1 MGCQMSKPEYLNDNE
16 PDRIEEPQLLK
27 SYDSIKS
34 LGNFSNDGEVVKEIN
49 EGKLLCSFVED
60 MDRYFPRY
68 ILFKPELVTYYRKN
82 RWGTKKYVCKDKR
95 WDYLC
100 DIVQRD
106 SSNSCDNYLE
116 FFKNKYSFEQFK
128 KKYIKDYCSQN
139 EDIDELFI
147 DNNVHVAFHGN
158 EITQYV
164 IYKKLQVKFDF
175 YYIPISIYNTMKA
188 KIDLMK
194 TTQILELLGPK
205 KIYVKADEDKRRSS
219 SINMGV
225 NTNVVDLSVGVNS
238 EQEDEDHLGQG
249 TTYNIKSGFFFNIE
263 ELIEHIANVKHIFMS
278 REDYEKDFE
287 LRYLIRSR
295 IRSFLKSYTRTL
307 HIKKLSSLE
316 TKMQVSLSNIYSKI
330 GMNFKYNNE
339 KCHESTVIIH
349 CKFFGVEEVALIDDL
364 PLDFE
369 GFKIILDKYRE
380 EKCSHGRLYTEVNFN
395 KARKDIIKF
404 VERVM
409 DKADI
414 RHVHNDFIKSTEEE
428 KLENSKIQE
437 YIDMYNDIDQYSD
450 IKNLILLIRSDV
462 NYTLLNENGFNLI
475 RHKHID
481 EYLHDVRIFTK
492 RLLKHHKIEDQE
504 DELFKEFP
512 NEKLKDDIFMTFDN
526 FKDLQKKINKLLE
539 NPLTTS
545 VNRAGYTILNAKDMF
560 NDSSPN
566 YRQNMSIFLKRFIDK
581 HKLNEGYY
589 SLLEQV
595 SHNKMKKLFEN
606 YDNIKY
612 IQRNPNFYYK
622 LKSII
627 EEEEHEKMRIN
638 DYNLKMSIHS
648 KSDSESES
656 IIIIDNIEEP
666 DTNFIE
672 QLVHETIESAV
683 NQLTKETKL

>member
-1 MGCQMSKPEYLNDNE
+1 MAKPEYFQDSE
-16 PDRIEEPQLLK
+16 PEQPREPTLLK
-27 SYDSIKS
+27 KYDSIKS

-60 MDRYFPRY
+60 MDRFLPRY

-95 WDYLC
+95 WDCLC

-116 FFKNKYSFEQFK
+116 FFKNKYGFEQFK
-128 KKYIKDYCSQN
+128 KKYIKEYCEKN

-147 DNNVHVAFHGN
+147 NNNVHVAFHGN

-205 KIYVKADEDKRRSS
+205 KIYVKAEEDKRRSS

-225 NTNVVDLSVGVNS
+225 NTNVADLSVGVNS
-238 EQEDEDHLGQG
+238 EEEDEDHLGRG

-316 TKMQVSLSNIYSKI
+316 TKMQVALSNIYSKI

-349 CKFFGVEEVALIDDL
+349 CKFFGVEELALVDEL

-369 GFKIILDKYRE
+369 GFKIILDKYTE
-380 EKCSHGRLYTEVNFN
+380 EKYIHGRRYTELN
-395 KARKDIIKF
+395 KKKGEKDIQKF

-409 DKADI
+409 DKAEI
-414 RHVHNDFIKSTEEE
+414 RHIHDYFTKRTEEE
-428 KLENSKIQE
+428 IAENPKIKE
-437 YIDMYNDIDQYSD
+437 YVEKFESIDQYSD

-475 RHKHID
+475 RHKPRD
-481 EYLHDVRIFTK
+481 DYLRDVRIFTK

-504 DELFKEFP
+504 KELFKDFP
-512 NEKLKDDIFMTFDN
+512 TEKLKDDIFMTFDN
-526 FKDLQKKINKLLE
+526 FKDLKKMINKLLE

-545 VNRAGYTILNAKDMF
+545 VNRAGYTILNDKGMF
-560 NDSSPN
+560 SKTTPDYIN
-566 YRQNMSIFLKRFIDK
+566 NMTIFLKRFIGK

-589 SLLEQV
+589 DLLNQV
-595 SHNKMKKLFEN
+595 STNKMKKLFEK

-627 EEEEHEKMRIN
+627 EEEENEKMKIN
-638 DYNLKMSIHS
+638 EYNLKMSIHS

-656 IIIIDNIEEP
+656 IVIID
-666 DTNFIE
+666 DTETEFIE
-672 QLVHETIESAV
+672 DLVNETIEKAM